1 MWIGMERS
9 VGSEG
14 VVEVECRR
22 CQMRGKTVWWNGF
35 CGGLGKIVCDMRKAM
50 IMMAAV
56 AAVMAVSSCG
66 NNKGNSSRA
75 DKTTETGTRT
85 RVAEN
90 VSASGKDAA
99 KVKDDRGYIVK
110 VGDMVPDFDLLM
122 LDGSTVNIKDL
133 RGKVVML
140 QFTASWCGVCRSEMP
155 HIESDIWLRLKDNPE
170 FALYG
175 IDLKESA
182 ETTAEFAK
190 SIPVTYPL
198 TLDPEGERFAL
209 FCDKGAG
216 VTRNIILDREGR
228 IIMLTRLYDENEF
241 ASMVRLINEEL
252 AR

>member
-1 MWIGMERS
+1 
-9 VGSEG
+9 
-14 VVEVECRR
+14 
-22 CQMRGKTVWWNGF
+22 
-35 CGGLGKIVCDMRKAM
+35 MRKTM
-50 IMMAAV
+50 IMVVTAV
-56 AAVMAVSSCG
+56 AVMLVVAGCG
-66 NNKGNSSRA
+66 NNRGTSSKNGATVEEVKKAKA
-75 DKTTETGTRT
+75 DNK
-85 RVAEN
+85 
-90 VSASGKDAA
+90 
-99 KVKDDRGYIVK
+99 GYIVK

-122 LDGSTVNIKDL
+122 LDGSTVNIKEL

-252 AR
+252 AK